1 MQAMTLPFSQ
11 LFAPMLAIF
20 AVMYLLAPTF
30 PVARPWARVAV
41 FVVVWLVVARYL
53 EWRIFTTVLPAGG
66 TWYQVGWI
74 WFCLFVELLTFT
86 DQFILYLTFLRRAD
100 RRSEADQH
108 ERRLRSLPDDALPSV
123 DVFIPTYD
131 EPFEVLEKTITG
143 ALCLDYPNIQIW
155 VLDDGRR
162 PWLRALCT
170 QKGAGYLTRADNLN
184 AKAGNINHALTKTSG
199 EFFAIFDADF
209 VPQRN
214 FLMRTMGFF
223 ADSKVGIVQI
233 PHAFYNEDPMQANLG
248 LHRGLPDEQRF
259 FFDSIMPA
267 RDGWDGAFCCGS
279 NSVTRRAAL
288 RAVGDALPTQSIT
301 EDILLTL
308 VLLRKGYVTRYLCE
322 PLAIGLAPESL
333 DAFFVQRQ
341 RWARGAIQTLY
352 LAAGPLGPGL
362 GLMHRLLFFP
372 THWLSLGLRAL
383 MVVVVPIVF
392 MWTGLAPVVDVTP
405 ESVFYYLFPAI
416 LALNGGISW
425 FAPHVHFP
433 LAAQVSAT
441 IQSFKL
447 LPTVLG
453 TLVKP
458 TGHAFRV
465 TPKGAAAR
473 RASYAAEIFWPSAIL
488 MALTVVGVVLNTIPE
503 WRMIDHPAALPMV
516 AFWSVVNV
524 IVLFFVCMTSL
535 QARMGRTEERF
546 DVDETVLIQT
556 GTGEQLSGRVSNI
569 SLSGAGVTLGSGID
583 CPRAGEPLRVH
594 IMQVGWVDAVIAQ
607 QRSRLIGVRFKLPQ
621 SLERDLLIRKLFTVA
636 RLKRNDVVACSVNR
650 AMLKNIWSMAAPLPH
665 IVAGGAKPAPLSP
678 TERLPAESMVIRPQP
693 RTDDFAHLAGA
704 RSLHPTSFTEPGF
717 SRVAGTVIEAVAPS

>member
-1 MQAMTLPFSQ
+1 M
-11 LFAPMLAIF
+11 
-20 AVMYLLAPTF
+20 
-30 PVARPWARVAV
+30 
-41 FVVVWLVVARYL
+41 
-53 EWRIFTTVLPAGG
+53 
-66 TWYQVGWI
+66 
-74 WFCLFVELLTFT
+74 
-86 DQFILYLTFLRRAD
+86 
-100 RRSEADQH
+100 
-108 ERRLRSLPDDALPSV
+108 PSV

-143 ALCLDYPNIQIW
+143 ALCLDYPNFQVW

-162 PWLRALCT
+162 PWLKQLCEH
-170 QKGAGYLTRADNLN
+170 KGAGYLTRSDNLN
-184 AKAGNINHALTKTSG
+184 AKAGNINHALTMTGG

-223 ADSKVGIVQI
+223 ADPKIGIVQI

-288 RAVGDALPTQSIT
+288 RAVGDSLPTQSIT

-308 VLLRKGYVTRYLCE
+308 VLLRQGYVTRYLCE

-333 DAFFVQRQ
+333 GAFFVQRQ

-362 GLMHRLLFFP
+362 SLMHRLLFFP

-383 MVVVVPIVF
+383 MVVLVPIVF

-425 FAPHVHFP
+425 FAPHAHFP

-441 IQSFKL
+441 IQSFKI

-458 TGHAFRV
+458 KGHAFRV

-473 RASYAAEIFWPSAIL
+473 CASYAAEIFWLSAAL
-488 MALTVVGVVLNTIPE
+488 MGLTVVGLVLNTIPE
-503 WRMIDHPAALPMV
+503 WRIIDHPAALPMV
-516 AFWSVVNV
+516 AFWSVVNIV
-524 IVLFFVCMTSL
+524 VLFFVCMTSL
-535 QARMGRTEERF
+535 QARMGRSEERF
-546 DVDETVLIQT
+546 DVDESVLIQT
-556 GTGEQLSGRVSNI
+556 ETGELLSGRMSNI
-569 SLSGAGVTLGSGID
+569 SLSGAGVLLHSSVD
-583 CPRAGEPLRVH
+583 CPRSKELRVH
-594 IMQVGWVDAVIAQ
+594 IMQVGWIDAMIVQ
-607 QRSRLIGVRFKLPQ
+607 QRGQLAGLQFKLPQ
-621 SLERDLLIRKLFTVA
+621 SLERDLLIRKLFTVG
-636 RLKRNDVVACSVNR
+636 RLKEKGLIAWSVNR
-650 AMLKNIWSMAAPLPH
+650 TMLKSIWSMTAPLPQ
-665 IVAGGAKPAPLSP
+665 VEASGAKPAAPRP
-678 TERLPAESMVIRPQP
+678 AERLPAESLVIRPQP
-693 RTDDFAHLAGA
+693 RSGDLEHLAGI
-704 RSLHPTSFTEPGF
+704 RSLHPTCFTRTRLSPGIG
-717 SRVAGTVIEAVAPS
+717 SVPEVVD

>member
-11 LFAPMLAIF
+11 LFAPMLISF
-20 AVMYLLAPTF
+20 AAMYLLAPTF
-30 PVARPWARVAV
+30 PVARLWARVAV
-41 FVVVWLVVARYL
+41 FVAVWLVVARYL
-53 EWRIFTTVLPAGG
+53 EWRIFSTVLPASG

-74 WFCLFVELLTFT
+74 WFCLLVELLTFT
-86 DQFILYLTFLRRAD
+86 DQFILYLTFLRRTD

-108 ERRLRSLPDDALPSV
+108 ERRLRSLPDDVLPSV
-123 DVFIPTYD
+123 DVLIPTYD

-143 ALCLDYPNIQIW
+143 ALCLDYPNFQVW

-162 PWLRALCT
+162 PWLKELCE
-170 QKGAGYLTRADNLN
+170 QKGAGYLTRADNVN

-223 ADSKVGIVQI
+223 ADPKIGIVQI
-233 PHAFYNEDPMQANLG
+233 PHTFYNEDPMQANLG

-279 NSVTRRAAL
+279 NSVTRRGAL
-288 RAVGDALPTQSIT
+288 HAIGDALPTQSIT

-308 VLLRKGYVTRYLCE
+308 VLLRKGYITRYLRE

-362 GLMHRLLFFP
+362 GLMQRLLFFP
-372 THWLSLGLRAL
+372 THWLSMGLRAL
-383 MVVVVPIVF
+383 AVVVVPIVF

-416 LALNGGISW
+416 LVLNGGISW
-425 FAPHVHFP
+425 FAPHEHFP

-458 TGHAFRV
+458 KGHAFRV

-473 RASYAAEIFWPSAIL
+473 CSSYAADIFWPSAALI
-488 MALTVVGVVLNTIPE
+488 ALTVIGLVLNTIPE
-503 WRMIDHPAALPMV
+503 WRIIDHPAALPMV
-516 AFWSVVNV
+516 AFWSVVNIV
-524 IVLFFVCMTSL
+524 VLFFVCMTSL
-535 QARMGRTEERF
+535 QARMGRSEERF
-546 DVDETVLIQT
+546 DVDESVLIET
-556 GTGEQLSGRVSNI
+556 ETGERFSGRVSNI
-569 SLSGAGVTLGSGID
+569 SLSGAGVLLGSSID
-583 CPRAGEPLRVH
+583 GPPPGEPLRMH
-594 IMQVGWVDAVIAQ
+594 IMQVGWIDAMIVQ
-607 QRSRLIGVRFKLPQ
+607 QRGQLVGVQFKLPQ

-636 RLKRNDVVACSVNR
+636 RLKGNGAVACSVNR
-650 AMLKNIWSMAAPLPH
+650 TMLKNIWSMAAPLPQ
-665 IVAGGAKPAPLSP
+665 IVTNGAKPASLLPA
-678 TERLPAESMVIRPQP
+678 ERLPAESLLIRPQP
-693 RTDDFAHLAGA
+693 RIDDLAHLAGV
-704 RSLHPTSFTEPGF
+704 RSGHPASFTESGF
-717 SRVAGTVIEAVAPS
+717 GPVAGTVL

>member
-11 LFAPMLAIF
+11 LFAPMLVSF
-20 AVMYLLAPTF
+20 AAMYLLAPTF
-30 PVARPWARVAV
+30 PVARLWVRVAV
-41 FVVVWLVVARYL
+41 FAVVWLVVARYL
-53 EWRIFTTVLPAGG
+53 EWRIFSTVLPASG

-86 DQFILYLTFLRRAD
+86 DQFILYLTFLRRTD

-108 ERRLRSLPDDALPSV
+108 ERRLRSLPADELPSV
-123 DVFIPTYD
+123 DVLIPTYD

-143 ALCLDYPNIQIW
+143 ALCLDYPNFQIW
-155 VLDDGRR
+155 VLDEGRR
-162 PWLRALCT
+162 PWLKELCE
-170 QKGAGYLTRADNLN
+170 QKGAGYLTRADNAN

-223 ADSKVGIVQI
+223 ADPKIGIVQI
-233 PHAFYNEDPMQANLG
+233 PHTFYNEDPMQANLG

-279 NSVTRRAAL
+279 NSVTRRGAL

-308 VLLRKGYVTRYLCE
+308 VLLRKGYITRYLRE

-362 GLMHRLLFFP
+362 GLMQRLLFFP
-372 THWLSLGLRAL
+372 THWLSMGLRAL
-383 MVVVVPIVF
+383 AVVVVPIVF

-416 LALNGGISW
+416 LALNGGVSW
-425 FAPHVHFP
+425 FAPHEHFP

-458 TGHAFRV
+458 KGHAFRV

-473 RASYAAEIFWPSAIL
+473 CSSYAADIFWPSAALI
-488 MALTVVGVVLNTIPE
+488 ALTVIGLVLNTIPE
-503 WRMIDHPAALPMV
+503 WRIIDHPAALPMV
-516 AFWSVVNV
+516 AFWSVVNIV
-524 IVLFFVCMTSL
+524 VLFFVCMTSL
-535 QARMGRTEERF
+535 QARMGRSEERF
-546 DVDETVLIQT
+546 DVDESVLIET
-556 GTGEQLSGRVSNI
+556 EAGERFSGRVSNI
-569 SLSGAGVTLGSGID
+569 SLSGAGVLLGSSID
-583 CPRAGEPLRVH
+583 GPRPGEPLRMH
-594 IMQVGWVDAVIAQ
+594 IMQVGWVDAMIVQ
-607 QRSRLIGVRFKLPQ
+607 QRGQLIGVQFKLPQ

-636 RLKRNDVVACSVNR
+636 RLKANGAVACSVNR
-650 AMLKNIWSMAAPLPH
+650 AMLKNIWSMAAPLPQ
-665 IVAGGAKPAPLSP
+665 IAKNGAKSATLLPA
-678 TERLPAESMVIRPQP
+678 ERLPAESLLIRPQP
-693 RTDDFAHLAGA
+693 RIDDLARLAGV
-704 RSLHPTSFTEPGF
+704 RSGHPASFTESGF
-717 SRVAGTVIEAVAPS
+717 GPLAGTVL

>member
-1 MQAMTLPFSQ
+1 VQVMTLSFAQ
-11 LFAPMLAIF
+11 LFAPILGVF
-20 AVMYLLAPTF
+20 AAMYLLAPTF
-30 PVARPWARVAV
+30 AVTRLWARIAIFVA
-41 FVVVWLVVARYL
+41 VWLVVARYL
-53 EWRIFTTVLPAGG
+53 EWRIFTTVLPASG

-74 WFCLFVELLTFT
+74 WLCLFVELLTFT
-86 DQFILYLTFLRRAD
+86 DQFILYLTFLRRTD

-108 ERRLRSLPDDALPSV
+108 ERRLRGLPDDELASV

-143 ALCLDYPNIQIW
+143 ALCLDYPNFQVW

-162 PWLRALCT
+162 PWLKELCER
-170 QKGAGYLTRADNLN
+170 KGAGYLTRSDNVN
-184 AKAGNINHALTKTSG
+184 AKAGNINHALTMTHG

-214 FLMRTMGFF
+214 FLMRAMGFF
-223 ADSKVGIVQI
+223 ADPKIGIVQI

-288 RAVGDALPTQSIT
+288 RAVGDSLPTQSIT

-333 DAFFVQRQ
+333 GAFFVQRQ

-362 GLMHRLLFFP
+362 SLMHRLLFFP

-425 FAPHVHFP
+425 FAPHAHFP

-441 IQSFKL
+441 IQSFKI

-458 TGHAFRV
+458 KGHAFRV

-473 RASYAAEIFWPSAIL
+473 CTSYATEIFWPSAAL
-488 MALTVVGVVLNTIPE
+488 MALTVVGLVLNTIPE
-503 WRMIDHPAALPMV
+503 WRIIDHPAALPMV
-516 AFWSVVNV
+516 AFWSVVNIV
-524 IVLFFVCMTSL
+524 VLFFVCMTSL
-535 QARMGRTEERF
+535 QARMGRSEERF
-546 DVDETVLIQT
+546 DVDESVLIHT
-556 GTGEQLSGRVSNI
+556 ETGELLSGRMSNI
-569 SLSGAGVTLGSGID
+569 SLSGAGVLLDSGID
-583 CPRAGEPLRVH
+583 CPRSGEPLRVH
-594 IMQVGWVDAVIAQ
+594 IMQVGWVDAMIAQ
-607 QRSRLIGVRFKLPQ
+607 QRGQLVGVQFKLPQ

-636 RLKRNDVVACSVNR
+636 RLKENSVIAWSVNR
-650 AMLKNIWSMAAPLPH
+650 TMLKSIWSMAAPLPQLETS
-665 IVAGGAKPAPLSP
+665 GAKPAAPSP
-678 TERLPAESMVIRPQP
+678 AERLPAESLVIRPQP
-693 RTDDFAHLAGA
+693 RIGDLAHLAGA
-704 RSLHPTSFTEPGF
+704 RSLHPTSVTRTFP
-717 SRVAGTVIEAVAPS
+717 

>member
-1 MQAMTLPFSQ
+1 MQVVTLSLSQ
-11 LFAPMLAIF
+11 LFAPMLGVF
-20 AVMYLLAPTF
+20 AAMYLLAPTF
-30 PVARPWARVAV
+30 AVARLWARVAI
-41 FVVVWLVVARYL
+41 FIVVWLVVARYL
-53 EWRIFTTVLPAGG
+53 EWRVFTTVLPASG

-86 DQFILYLTFLRRAD
+86 DQFILYLTFLRRTD

-108 ERRLRSLPDDALPSV
+108 ERRLRGLPDHELPSV

-131 EPFEVLEKTITG
+131 ESFEVLEKTITG
-143 ALCLDYPNIQIW
+143 ALCLDYPNFQVW

-162 PWLRALCT
+162 PWLKELCEH
-170 QKGAGYLTRADNLN
+170 KGAGYLTRSDNLN
-184 AKAGNINHALTKTSG
+184 AKAGNINHALTMTHG

-223 ADSKVGIVQI
+223 ADPKIGIVQI

-288 RAVGDALPTQSIT
+288 RAIGDSLPTQSIT

-333 DAFFVQRQ
+333 GAFFVQRQ

-362 GLMHRLLFFP
+362 SVMHRLLFFP

-383 MVVVVPIVF
+383 MVVLVPIVF

-416 LALNGGISW
+416 VALNGGISW
-425 FAPHVHFP
+425 FAPHAHFP

-441 IQSFKL
+441 IQSFKI

-458 TGHAFRV
+458 KGHAFRV

-473 RASYAAEIFWPSAIL
+473 RATYAAEIFWPSAAL
-488 MALTVVGVVLNTIPE
+488 MALTVVGLVLNTIPE
-503 WRMIDHPAALPMV
+503 WRVIDHPAALPMV
-516 AFWSVVNV
+516 AFWSVVNIV
-524 IVLFFVCMTSL
+524 VLFFVCMTSL
-535 QARMGRTEERF
+535 QARMRRSEERF
-546 DVDETVLIQT
+546 DVDESVLIH
-556 GTGEQLSGRVSNI
+556 GEAGELLSGRMSNI
-569 SLSGAGVTLGSGID
+569 SLSGAGVLLDPGID
-583 CPRAGEPLRVH
+583 CPRSGEPLRVH
-594 IMQVGWVDAVIAQ
+594 IMQVGWIDAMVVQ
-607 QRSRLIGVRFKLPQ
+607 QRGQFVGMQFKLPQ

-636 RLKRNDVVACSVNR
+636 RLRENCAIAWSVNR
-650 AMLKNIWSMAAPLPH
+650 TMLKSIWSMAAPLPQ
-665 IVAGGAKPAPLSP
+665 IETSGAKPAAPSP
-678 TERLPAESMVIRPQP
+678 AERLPAESLVIRPQ
-693 RTDDFAHLAGA
+693 RRIADLAHLAGA
-704 RSLHPTSFTEPGF
+704 RSLHPTSFTRTRP
-717 SRVAGTVIEAVAPS
+717 